1 MSKAVGRILGTS
13 SPKNIAKV
21 VPYTRN
27 DGTSGYY
34 LVNDNGN
41 IIFDSIQTE
50 YTRNLEQDR
59 LKQSIRPFDNQMSS
73 QERINQLTQGKN
85 LFLNIEDNPNANY
98 DMPIYTVE
106 NWGKNNVIKNNEIIN
121 KYAQQYNVDADL
133 VKSIMYNEGATG
145 HKIFLNDLA
154 DKLKISGSQMPMN
167 IQGKTWGNYQGK
179 QYDTYDLMQNIELSI
194 QVIKQLKNSIY
205 NPTPDKIGT
214 LWNSTGAM
222 EVNDYG
228 ARTKTIYNEKPWEK

>member
-1 MSKAVGRILGTS
+1 MSKSIWKIS
-13 SPKNIAKV
+13 SSSKNLANV

-34 LVNDNGN
+34 LVTDSGD
-41 IIFDSIQTE
+41 IISDSKQTD
-50 YTRNLEQDR
+50 YMRNLEQNM
-59 LKQSIRPFDNQMSS
+59 LQQSIKPFDNQMSS
-73 QERINQLTQGKN
+73 NERIEQLKQGKN
-85 LFLNIEDNPNANY
+85 LFLNIENNPNANY
-98 DMPIYTVE
+98 NTPIYTIE
-106 NWGKNNVIKNNEIIN
+106 KFGKDNVNQNKEIIE

-145 HKIFLNDLA
+145 HKIFINDLA

-167 IQGKTWGNYQGK
+167 IQGKTWGNFQGK
-179 QYDTYDLMQNIELSI
+179 QYDTYDLLQNIELSI
-194 QVIKQLKNSIY
+194 QVIKELVNSLY
-205 NPTPDKIGT
+205 NPSPDKVGT

-222 EVNDYG
+222 EINDYG